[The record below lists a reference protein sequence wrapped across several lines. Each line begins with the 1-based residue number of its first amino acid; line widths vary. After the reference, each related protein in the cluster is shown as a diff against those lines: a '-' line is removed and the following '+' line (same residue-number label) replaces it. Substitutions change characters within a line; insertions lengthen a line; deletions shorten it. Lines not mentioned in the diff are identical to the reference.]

1 MVIGAA
7 TGGFDA
13 LGRHNYALS
22 AGWTV
27 PRNRLDGAVNYTYAR
42 WWPTLFAGASD
53 DTDSWRVGTVRS
65 REVTAGVLL
74 PWRQVRWSS
83 SLLAA
88 ASASSDD
95 FDCADCVEPVDVTRE
110 RQAGRLGV
118 NFSTAKSFGYSVSAE
133 EGAAFNLIT
142 ELARG
147 AGGVT
152 ATSVA
157 AEARGYLPVFP
168 RHAVIAARVAAA
180 SSHGD
185 DTVRR
190 DFSASGSGPQFGGF
204 DIGLDAIGL
213 LRGFDSDDLIDRQA
227 AVLNLDYRFPIARPQ
242 RGVGTWP
249 FFLRTIH
256 GAAFL
261 DIGQA
266 WDDDFDRAALRRSVG
281 GELSFDVVLGSA
293 LPLTI
298 ATGAAWRHDP
308 GRSQHGG
315 AFFIRLGRAF

>member
-1 MVIGAA
+1 V
-7 TGGFDA
+7 
-13 LGRHNYALS
+13 RH
-22 AGWTV
+22 
-27 PRNRLDGAVNYTYAR
+27 
-42 WWPTLFAGASD
+42 
-53 DTDSWRVGTVRS
+53 
-65 REVTAGVLL
+65 
-74 PWRQVRWSS
+74 
-83 SLLAA
+83 
-88 ASASSDD
+88 
-95 FDCADCVEPVDVTRE
+95 
-110 RQAGRLGV
+110 
-118 NFSTAKSFGYSVSAE
+118 
-133 EGAAFNLIT
+133 
-142 ELARG
+142 
-147 AGGVT
+147 
-152 ATSVA
+152 
-157 AEARGYLPVFP
+157 
-168 RHAVIAARVAAA
+168 
-180 SSHGD
+180 
-185 DTVRR
+185 

-266 WDDDFDRAALRRSVG
+266 WDDDFDRAALRRSAG

-293 LPLTI
+293 VPLTI